1 MSRIN
6 ARRNAFNLIFQY
18 DFISVDEVESNK
30 ETYFGENP
38 DIDEEDKKYI
48 LATVDGTIENI
59 AKIDEIIS
67 ERAKGWTIERMSKVD
82 LAILRLA
89 VYEVVFS
96 EDMPDSIAINE
107 AVELAKKYSS
117 DEAPAFINGILGKL
131 SQR

>member
-1 MSRIN
+1 MSRIS
-6 ARRNAFNLIFQY
+6 ARKNAFNLIFQY
-18 DFISVDEVESNK
+18 GFINAEEVESNK
-30 ETYFGENP
+30 DIYFGENL

-59 AKIDEIIS
+59 EKIDEVIA
-67 ERAKGWTIERMSKVD
+67 ERARGWSIERMSKVD

-89 VYEVVFS
+89 VYEILFS
-96 EDMPDSIAINE
+96 EDMPDSITINE